1 MENNKLT
8 KKVSD
13 FLQGLT
19 PDEVKSIY
27 EPISEEETTFST
39 SFIFEEEETL
49 EDETGKQAKSMV
61 KVDAI
66 LHANITRTC
75 YIAYAKFK
83 YHAWV
88 TLNNKPYSVDVISA
102 KMNSGNGPFSKTV
115 NNASSLKKLDEVY
128 EYGNACR
135 SATMTATARKGN
147 ASATV
152 QVRL

>member
-1 MENNKLT
+1 MT

-19 PDEVKSIY
+19 QDEVKSIY
-27 EPISEEETTFST
+27 DPISEEETTFSV
-39 SFIFEEEETL
+39 SFVLEEEEEI
-49 EDETGKQAKSMV
+49 EDETGKTIKSIAKI
-61 KVDAI
+61 DAI
-66 LHANITRTC
+66 LHGTINRTC
-75 YIAYAKFK
+75 YIAYAKYQ

-88 TLNNKPYSVDVISA
+88 TLNNKPYQVDVISA
-102 KMNSGNGPFSKTV
+102 KMNSGNGEFTKKV

-135 SATMTATARKGN
+135 SARMTATARKGN
-147 ASATV
+147 ASGTV